1 MAQKESRT
9 PQIAD
14 FFNDIDPSAT
24 SAGIPCCSSEAGLS
38 PYQNTRLSR
47 YDAAF

>member
-14 FFNDIDPSAT
+14 FFNDIDPYAT
-24 SAGIPCCSSEAGLS
+24 SASISCCNSEVDFS
-38 PYQNTRLSR
+38 PYQSTRLSR
-47 YDAAF
+47 